1 MFSPEFRNR
10 LDAMIPFAGLTTPVM
25 ERIVDKF
32 VLELEA
38 GLKDRRV
45 RLELTPA
52 ARVRL
57 AEKGF
62 EPAFGARPL
71 RRVIRTALEDE
82 LAREV
87 LFGKLR
93 KGGTAIVDVAAP
105 EAAAAPARKGK
116 GKGAAKDAASAS
128 VAKAAPAPLS
138 GDPQSVAGLGLVFRY
153 EPLGGDDAAADK

>member
-1 MFSPEFRNR
+1 
-10 LDAMIPFAGLTTPVM
+10 M

-32 VLELEA
+32 VLELGA

-52 ARVRL
+52 ARARL

-105 EAAAAPARKGK
+105 EAAAAPARPARKGK
-116 GKGAAKDAASAS
+116 GKAAKDGALPAVSAD
-128 VAKAAPAPLS
+128 VAKAAPTVSATAGPS
-138 GDPQSVAGLGLVFRY
+138 ADQQGIAGLGLVFRY
-153 EPLGGDDAAADK
+153 EPLGGDEAATDK